1 MSELAKVKLT
11 KRVVDAA
18 QAAVERYV
26 IWDSTLPGFGL
37 RVAPTGR
44 KVFILRYRPKG
55 AVASK
60 RFMTI
65 GLYGPI
71 TPDQARDRALKI
83 LGDVAAGLDPA
94 KVANSRSTL
103 LTVQE
108 LAGQFMDQH
117 VLAKRKA
124 ATVSAYRHSF
134 SKVDAAGLG
143 TRSAAEL
150 TKGDVAKLH
159 ASLSSTPFVANY
171 AIASLSSMY
180 TWANKQGLVPEGFNP
195 ARGVVKFR
203 EMRRER
209 FLTSDELRRLGDTLR
224 LAETTGLPYAVDEGA
239 EKAKHAPKPENR
251 TTLVSPYAVG
261 AIRLL
266 LFTGCRLREILHLR
280 WAEVDIERAALFL
293 PDSKTGRRTIILGT
307 PALRVLET
315 LPRLGPFVI
324 PGDDPMKPRS
334 DLKRPWTAIRKHAGL
349 EGLRIHDL
357 RHSFASVGAGSGLGL
372 PVIGR
377 LLGHAQAST
386 TARYA
391 HLADDPL
398 RRASEAI
405 SQKIAG
411 EMGDHH

>member
-1 MSELAKVKLT
+1 MTDAAKIKLT
-11 KRVVDAA
+11 KRTVDAA
-18 QAAVERYV
+18 LGTAERYV

-37 RVAPTGR
+37 RIAPTGR

-55 AVASK
+55 TLTTSK
-60 RFMTI
+60 RFMTL
-65 GLYGPI
+65 GLYGPV

-94 KVANSRSTL
+94 KIAKTGSRAP
-103 LTVQE
+103 TVNE
-108 LAGQFMDQH
+108 LASQFMDQH
-117 VLAKRKA
+117 VLSKRKA
-124 ATVSAYRHSF
+124 ATGAAYRHSF
-134 SKVDAAGLG
+134 SKVNAAGLG
-143 TRSAAEL
+143 TRNALDL

-159 ASLSSTPFVANY
+159 GSLAKTPFVANY
-171 AIASLSSMY
+171 AVAALSSMY

-209 FLTSDELRRLGDTLR
+209 FLTTEELRRLGDTLR
-224 LAETTGLPYAVDEGA
+224 LAETAGLPYEVDEGGK
-239 EKAKHAPKPENR
+239 KAKHAPKPESR
-251 TTLVSPYAVG
+251 MTLVSPYAVG

-280 WAEVDIERAALFL
+280 WAEVDMERAALFL

-349 EGLRIHDL
+349 EGMRIHDL

-405 SQKIAG
+405 SFKIASDMG
-411 EMGDHH
+411 E